1 MKFFEKILADLSIG
15 VGSVRRSGESPAPSR
30 SIHPLEGTMTTTA
43 NTTRATTSTIG
54 TLIRAGV
61 IATVAASAATMAVA
75 AAGQAAGVSLDVA
88 GAPIPVTGFGVLTA
102 VFSLVGVLIAALL
115 SRFARRPRRAFVRT
129 TVVLTVLSLVPD
141 VIVEAGAAT
150 KALLMLTH
158 LVAAAI
164 VIPAVARR
172 LAA

>member
-1 MKFFEKILADLSIG
+1 
-15 VGSVRRSGESPAPSR
+15 
-30 SIHPLEGTMTTTA
+30 MTTTDSPVR
-43 NTTRATTSTIG
+43 TATATVG
-54 TLIRAGV
+54 ALIRTGV

-75 AAGQAAGVSLDVA
+75 AGGHAAGVSLDLG
-88 GAPIPVTGFGVLTA
+88 GAPIPVSGFGVLTA
-102 VFSLVGVLIAALL
+102 VFSLIGVVIAMLL
-115 SRFARRPRRAFVRT
+115 SRYARRPQRTFVHT

-141 VIVEAGAAT
+141 VIVDAGVAT

>member
-1 MKFFEKILADLSIG
+1 MS
-15 VGSVRRSGESPAPSR
+15 
-30 SIHPLEGTMTTTA
+30 TTT
-43 NTTRATTSTIG
+43 NSTRTTMSAIGALIG
-54 TLIRAGV
+54 TGV
-61 IATVAASAATMAVA
+61 TATAAASAATMAVA
-75 AAGQAAGVSLDVA
+75 AAGNAAGVSLDIG

-102 VFSLVGVLIAALL
+102 VFSLLGVVIATLL
-115 SRFARRPRRAFVRT
+115 SRFARRPRRTFVRT

-141 VIVEAGAAT
+141 VIVDAGPAT
-150 KALLMLTH
+150 KALLMVTH

>member
-1 MKFFEKILADLSIG
+1 MTSTA
-15 VGSVRRSGESPAPSR
+15 
-30 SIHPLEGTMTTTA
+30 TTTTTTA
-43 NTTRATTSTIG
+43 STFG
-54 TLIRAGV
+54 ALIRTGL

-75 AAGQAAGVSLDVA
+75 AVGHAAGISLDVA
-88 GAPIPVTGFGVLTA
+88 DAPIPVTGFGVLTA
-102 VFSLVGVLIAALL
+102 VFSLVGVLLAALL
-115 SRFARRPRRAFVRT
+115 SRFARRPRRTFVRT

-141 VIVEAGAAT
+141 VIADAGVGT

-172 LAA
+172 LAV

>member
-1 MKFFEKILADLSIG
+1 
-15 VGSVRRSGESPAPSR
+15 
-30 SIHPLEGTMTTTA
+30 MTTTA
-43 NTTRATTSTIG
+43 QTTRTTTAFGSLIG
-54 TLIRAGV
+54 TGV
-61 IATVAASAATMAVA
+61 LATVAASAATMAVA
-75 AAGQAAGVSLDVA
+75 AAGRAAGIGLDVS

-102 VFSLVGVLIAALL
+102 VFSSVGVLLAVLL

-141 VIVEAGAAT
+141 VLADAGTAT

>member
-1 MKFFEKILADLSIG
+1 
-15 VGSVRRSGESPAPSR
+15 
-30 SIHPLEGTMTTTA
+30 MTTTV
-43 NTTRATTSTIG
+43 NTTRATTSTLG
-54 TLIRAGV
+54 ALIRTGV
-61 IATVAASAATMAVA
+61 TATVAASAATMAVA
-75 AAGQAAGVSLDVA
+75 AAGHAAGVSLDMG
-88 GAPIPVTGFGVLTA
+88 GAPIPVVGFGVLTA
-102 VFSLVGVLIAALL
+102 AFSLIGVVIAALL
-115 SRFARRPRRAFVRT
+115 SRFARSPRRMFVRT

-141 VIVEAGAAT
+141 VIADAGTAT